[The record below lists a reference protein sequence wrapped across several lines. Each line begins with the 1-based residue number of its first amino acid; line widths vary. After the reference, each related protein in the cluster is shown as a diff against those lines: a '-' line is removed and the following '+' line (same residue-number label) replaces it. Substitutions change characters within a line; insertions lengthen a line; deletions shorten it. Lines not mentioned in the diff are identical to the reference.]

1 MTNFILGAGSYLGS
15 SFFNFLLQEGES
27 VYGVTESEP
36 FNERIYKSKY
46 QVQKLQEII
55 NEIRPVNVYDFK
67 TYKVSS
73 NKSHFTVDLDEMIRP
88 TSSIIKSL
96 ESSSKTIKN
105 VYLLSTVLLNENK
118 NSTHPYLKLKYLQEN
133 LYKKLAD
140 ENYFNYSCFRVPNV
154 LGKNDMNFSRLVPY
168 IMANYIVK
176 KPILLNSKKDV
187 SREYVLI
194 ENLNKNLK
202 NGNIE
207 DLETISL
214 SNEKL
219 VSYIDLSLEKLN
231 LERTNISWGNNKS
244 IDEFISKTHSK
255 NSININTLENR
266 MYEIIKWYIDK
277 SDLVAKKYYD
287 VII

>member
-1 MTNFILGAGSYLGS
+1 MTNFIFGVGSYLGS
-15 SFFNFLLQEGES
+15 SFFNYLLQKGES

-36 FNERIYKSKY
+36 FNERIYKSRY

-73 NKSHFTVDLDEMIRP
+73 NKSHFTANLDEMIRP
-88 TSSIIKSL
+88 TSNIIKSL
-96 ESSSKTIKN
+96 ESSSKNIKN

-140 ENYFNYSCFRVPNV
+140 ENYFNYSCFRIPNV
-154 LGKNDMNFSRLVPY
+154 LGKNDMNFSRLIPY

-207 DLETISL
+207 DLETICL
-214 SNEKL
+214 SNEEL
-219 VSYIDLSLEKLN
+219 VAFIDLSLEKLN
-231 LERTNISWGNNKS
+231 LERTYISWGNNKS

-255 NSININTLENR
+255 NSINKDTLENR
-266 MYEIIKWYIDK
+266 IYEIIKWYIDK
-277 SDLVAKKYYD
+277 SDLVAKKYLE

>member
-231 LERTNISWGNNKS
+231 LECTNISWGNNKS

-266 MYEIIKWYIDK
+266 MYEIVKWYIDK
-277 SDLVAKKYYD
+277 SDLVAKKYFD